1 MFDHPPNNV
10 QASDLQT
17 SNAQASN
24 AQAGSVHI
32 DDVQARRNAVL
43 LACGQALGGAIA
55 AIIIATGGHIG
66 AMLADDRSLA
76 TLPVSVFI
84 LGTAFSTLPANLAM
98 RKLGRR
104 GGYYLS
110 SIIGIIAILIA
121 AYGVYSSSFYIFT
134 FGTFATGAYW
144 AFVQS
149 YRFAATDIASEQFKS
164 RAISWVMIGGLASA
178 IVGPQTII
186 WTKDLIPAHIFAG
199 TYLAGAVLIAIS
211 MLVVTRIRIAKPK
224 IEKGAPAGRP
234 VGEIAGSRR
243 FVIAVFCGVVSY
255 SVMTF
260 VMTAS
265 PLAIVGSG
273 NTLAQA
279 TLGIQWHIVAM
290 YLPSFFA
297 GSLIDRYGKIK
308 IVIAGMLFL
317 TGASITALS
326 GDSIA
331 NYWGALV
338 LLGLGWNFGYI
349 GATAMVTDCYRPE
362 EMNKIQG
369 LNDFLI
375 FGLNAA
381 ASLSAGVIY
390 FYYGWGMVAA
400 IVLPAI
406 GLCLGLLV
414 WISARNRRIQRA

>member
-1 MFDHPPNNV
+1 M
-10 QASDLQT
+10 SDQVLEYIQT
-17 SNAQASN
+17 
-24 AQAGSVHI
+24 
-32 DDVQARRNAVL
+32 DDAQARRNAML
-43 LACGQALGGAIA
+43 LGCGQALGGAIA
-55 AIIIATGGHIG
+55 AIIIATGGHVG
-66 AMLADDRSLA
+66 AMLATDRSLA

-110 SIIGIIAILIA
+110 SGIGIVAILIA
-121 AYGVYSSSFYIFT
+121 AYGVYFGNFYIFA

-164 RAISWVMIGGLASA
+164 KAISWVMMGGLASA
-178 IVGPQTII
+178 VVGPQTII
-186 WTKDLIPAHIFAG
+186 WTKDLIPTHVFAA

-211 MLVVTRIRIAKPK
+211 MLIVTRIRVPRPNIV
-224 IEKGAPAGRP
+224 KGAPSGRP
-234 VGEIAGSRR
+234 LGEIAGSRR
-243 FVIAVFCGVVSY
+243 FVVAVFCGVVSY

-265 PLAIVGSG
+265 PLAIVGGGHSQ
-273 NTLAQA
+273 AQA
-279 TLGIQWHIVAM
+279 ALGIQWHIVAM

-297 GSLIDRYGKIK
+297 GNLIDRYGKIK

-349 GATAMVTDCYRPE
+349 GATAMVTDSYSPA
-362 EMNKIQG
+362 EMNKVQG
-369 LNDFLI
+369 LNDFMI

-390 FYYGWGMVAA
+390 FYYGWEMVAG

-406 GLCLGLLV
+406 GLCLGLLI
-414 WISARNRRIQRA
+414 WISVRRRRMQRA